1 MSPRLQGKVALVTGA
16 SSGLGEA
23 IALHYAR
30 HGARVLAVARRAE
43 KLEALAV
50 RAQGLP
56 GDIQAFKADVTQAP
70 EVQAMVAAALA
81 RFGRLD
87 ILVNNAGMNDNFAA
101 VGEMDDA
108 LWQRVFDLNVNAA
121 FHACKAALPPL
132 REHRGNIINIASI
145 GGTEGARSGVAYTAS
160 KHALVAMTKHTAFSY
175 ARAGVRCNVICP
187 GPVETPMVQAAMA
200 LDPGQI
206 DMEGAR
212 RCNSGMKNL
221 PRIGQ
226 PEEIAHIACFLGSD
240 EASLVNGAVVVAD
253 AGWTA
258 Y

>member
-1 MSPRLQGKVALVTGA
+1 MTTSLQGRVAVVTGA
-16 SSGLGEA
+16 SSGLGAA
-23 IALHYAR
+23 IALRFAAE
-30 HGARVLAVARRAE
+30 GAQVLAVARRLD
-43 KLEALAV
+43 KLDEIATQA
-50 RAQGLP
+50 AGLP
-56 GDIQAFKADVTQAP
+56 GAVQAFKADMSRAD
-70 EVQAMVAAALA
+70 EVRAMVSQAVA

-101 VGEMDDA
+101 VGEMDET
-108 LWQRVFDLNVNAA
+108 LWQQVIELNLNAA
-121 FHACKAALPPL
+121 FHASKAALPHL
-132 REHRGNIINIASI
+132 LAQRGNIVNIASI
-145 GGTEGARSGVAYTAS
+145 GGTEGARSGVAYTVS

-175 ARAGVRCNVICP
+175 ATAGVRCNVICP
-187 GPVETPMVQAAMA
+187 GPVETPMVTAAMN

-206 DMEGAR
+206 DMAGAR

-226 PEEIAHIACFLGSD
+226 PEEISNIARFLASD

>member
-1 MSPRLQGKVALVTGA
+1 MTALLGKVAVVTGA
-16 SSGLGEA
+16 SSGLGAA
-23 IALHYAR
+23 IATRFAR
-30 HGARVLAVARRAE
+30 EGAHVLAVARRAD
-43 KLEALAV
+43 KLAELA
-50 RAQGLP
+50 AQAAQLP
-56 GDIQAFKADVTQAP
+56 GSIKPFRADVTCKA
-70 EVQAMVAAALA
+70 EVQAMVADAVAA
-81 RFGRLD
+81 FGRLD

-108 LWQRVFDLNVNAA
+108 LWQQVIDLNLNAA
-121 FHACKAALPPL
+121 FHASKAAMPHLL
-132 REHRGNIINIASI
+132 RHQGCIVNIASI
-145 GGTEGARSGVAYTAS
+145 GGTEGARSGVAYTVS

-175 ARAGVRCNVICP
+175 AKAGVRCNVICP

-200 LDPGQI
+200 LDETQV

-226 PEEIAHIACFLGSD
+226 PEEISNIACFLASM
-240 EASLVNGAVVVAD
+240 EASLVNGAVIVAD

>member
-1 MSPRLQGKVALVTGA
+1 VTRLLGKVALVTGA
-16 SSGLGEA
+16 SSGLGAA
-23 IALHYAR
+23 IALRYAR
-30 HGARVLAVARRAE
+30 EGAQVLAVARRAD
-43 KLEALAV
+43 KLAELV
-50 RAQGLP
+50 AQAAGLP
-56 GDIQAFKADVTQAP
+56 GGIRPFKADVCRP
-70 EVQAMVAAALA
+70 DEVRAMVADAASH
-81 RFGRLD
+81 FGQLD
-87 ILVNNAGMNDNFAA
+87 ILVNNAGMNDNFAG
-101 VGEMDDA
+101 VGEMDDT
-108 LWQRVFDLNVNAA
+108 LWQQVFDLNLHAA
-121 FHACKAALPPL
+121 FHACKAAMPHLL
-132 REHRGNIINIASI
+132 RQRGNIVNVASI

-160 KHALVAMTKHTAFSY
+160 KHALVALTKHTAFSY
-175 ARAGVRCNVICP
+175 AKAGVRCNVICP

-200 LDPGQI
+200 LESSQV

-226 PEEIAHIACFLGSD
+226 PEEISNIACFLGSD

>member
-1 MSPRLQGKVALVTGA
+1 MTRLRARVALVTGA
-16 SSGLGEA
+16 SSGLGAA
-23 IALHYAR
+23 IALRFAR
-30 HGARVLAVARRAE
+30 EGAQVLAVARRAD
-43 KLEALAV
+43 KLADIA
-50 RAQGLP
+50 AQAEGSP
-56 GDIQAFKADVTQAP
+56 GRIEPFRADVCRP
-70 EVQAMVAAALA
+70 DEVRAMVAEAIA
-81 RFGRLD
+81 RFGSLD

-101 VGEMDDA
+101 VGEMDDG
-108 LWQRVFDLNVNAA
+108 LWQQVIDLNLNAA
-121 FHACKAALPPL
+121 FHACKAAMPHLL
-132 REHRGNIINIASI
+132 QRRGNIVNVASI

-175 ARAGVRCNVICP
+175 AKAGMRCNVICP

-200 LDPGQI
+200 PDSGQVDI
-206 DMEGAR
+206 EGAR

-226 PEEIAHIACFLGSD
+226 PEEISNIACFLASD

>member
-1 MSPRLQGKVALVTGA
+1 MRLQGKVAIVTGA
-16 SSGLGEA
+16 SSGLVEA
-23 IALHYAR
+23 MALRFAR
-30 HGARVLAVARRAE
+30 EGAQVLAVARRAE
-43 KLEALAV
+43 RLAEL
-50 RAQGLP
+50 AGQANGAP
-56 GDIQAFKADVTQAP
+56 GGIVPFKADVCHKD
-70 EVQAMVAAALA
+70 EVLAMVAQALA
-81 RFGRLD
+81 QFGRLD

-108 LWQRVFDLNVNAA
+108 LWHQVIDLNLHAA
-121 FHACKAALPPL
+121 FHACKAAMPHLQ
-132 REHRGNIINIASI
+132 RHRGNIVNVASI
-145 GGTEGARSGVAYTAS
+145 GGTEGARSGVAYTVS

-175 ARAGVRCNVICP
+175 AKSGVRCNVICP
-187 GPVETPMVQAAMA
+187 GPVETPMVKAAMA
-200 LDPGQI
+200 LDASQV

-226 PEEIAHIACFLGSD
+226 PEEISNIACFLASD
-240 EASLVNGAVVVAD
+240 EASLVNGAVVIAD